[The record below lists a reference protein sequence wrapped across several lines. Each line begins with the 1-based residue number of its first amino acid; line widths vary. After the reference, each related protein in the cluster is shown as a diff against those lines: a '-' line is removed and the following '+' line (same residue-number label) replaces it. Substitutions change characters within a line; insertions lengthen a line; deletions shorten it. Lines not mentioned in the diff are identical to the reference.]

1 MRRRDGRDS
10 DGDGIRDK
18 DGVAFRF
25 EFLLPT
31 GSETGEKI
39 ATILKEELSRSG
51 IDMSIRKIEWAV
63 FIQSITERKFDAV
76 TLGWS
81 LGVESDPYQL
91 WHSSQAEEGSNFV
104 GFKNPRADVLIE
116 EAREEFSRPKRIK
129 KYEEFSRI
137 LHEEQPYTFLFARKS
152 TVVVHRRFHNVRL
165 YPLGF
170 DTREWF
176 VPEGLRKY

>member
-1 MRRRDGRDS
+1 MTTTFYVNSPEYPKDVEPYAYNPKRARALLDEAGWRDG

-18 DGVAFRF
+18 DGVPFRF

-51 IDMSIRKIEWAV
+51 IEMSIRKIEWAV

-91 WHSSQAEEGSNFV
+91 WHSSQAEKGSNFV
-104 GFKNPRADVLIE
+104 GFKN
-116 EAREEFSRPKRIK
+116 
-129 KYEEFSRI
+129 
-137 LHEEQPYTFLFARKS
+137 S
-152 TVVVHRRFHNVRL
+152 TRGYL
-165 YPLGF
+165 
-170 DTREWF
+170 
-176 VPEGLRKY
+176 

>member
-1 MRRRDGRDS
+1 
-10 DGDGIRDK
+10 
-18 DGVAFRF
+18 
-25 EFLLPT
+25 
-31 GSETGEKI
+31 
-39 ATILKEELSRSG
+39 
-51 IDMSIRKIEWAV
+51 MSIRKIEWAV

-81 LGVESDPYQL
+81 LRGGKRSRT
-91 WHSSQAEEGSNFV
+91 SSGIPPRPEEGSNFV

-116 EAREEFSRPKRIK
+116 EAREEFSRPERIK

-152 TVVVHRRFHNVRL
+152 TVAVHRRFHNARL

-170 DTREWF
+170 DTRG
-176 VPEGLRKY
+176 VVCSAKLAQILN